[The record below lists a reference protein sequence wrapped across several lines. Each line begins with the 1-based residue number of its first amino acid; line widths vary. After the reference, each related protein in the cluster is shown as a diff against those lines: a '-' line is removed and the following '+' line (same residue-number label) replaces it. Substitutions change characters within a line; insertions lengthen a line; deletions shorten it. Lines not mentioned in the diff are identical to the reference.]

1 MDNRIRGNPDKQ
13 RILIVDDDRNVVKLL
28 QKTFTGSKVE
38 SDYASDGFE
47 AGLKIMKFRPHIIIL
62 DLIMPKMNG
71 FEVCERLKNNPDTA
85 DIKIIAI
92 SGFDTEEN
100 RQRIISCGADI
111 FLAKPL
117 NMKILKQEISHF
129 LPELKE

>member
-71 FEVCERLKNNPDTA
+71 RETFVEMR
-85 DIKIIAI
+85 KIDAHCNVLIA
-92 SGFDTEEN
+92 SGFTKNESFAELRNAGLVGFIHKPYRDYELS
-100 RQRIISCGADI
+100 QL
-111 FLAKPL
+111 LAKVL
-117 NMKILKQEISHF
+117 L
-129 LPELKE
+129 